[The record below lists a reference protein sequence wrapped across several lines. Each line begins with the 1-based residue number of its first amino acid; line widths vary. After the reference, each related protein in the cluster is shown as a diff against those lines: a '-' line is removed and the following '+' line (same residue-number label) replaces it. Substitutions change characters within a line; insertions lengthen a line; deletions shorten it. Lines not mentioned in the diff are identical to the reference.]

1 MCICTLSPPDREEQL
16 RAKGLDPSQYRD
28 SSNSLEER
36 GLNLDLEVSHSE
48 VATTTTNVVSQ
59 GQTTMGENSRVL
71 RPEQSQTTT
80 ELRDRFIQEDS
91 EAKGNGVGN
100 RGGIIRGSSRLTVTG
115 GIVNKDYPSSTP
127 VPPSLGV
134 PIVTHSKRHQDG
146 TFTSVSIIIRLHVLI
161 YCSELSL

>member
-80 ELRDRFIQEDS
+80 ELRDRLIQEDS

-100 RGGIIRGSSRLTVTG
+100 RGRGSSRLTATA
-115 GIVNKDYPSSTP
+115 DYPSSTP

-146 TFTSVSIIIRLHVLI
+146 K
-161 YCSELSL
+161 C